1 MANIVVFASGSGT
14 NFQAIIDAV
23 GKGRINGQISGL
35 ITNKSG
41 IGAIDRAKKHEID
54 CRVMAPASFSDED
67 AYIAQLLKQ
76 LADWQ
81 TDIIALA
88 GYMIKIPAEV
98 INRYEGRILNIHP
111 ALLPKFGGK
120 GFYGQKV
127 HEAVIQSDEIESGCT
142 VHLVTEQYDEGPILA
157 QAKVTITEEDD
168 ASVLAKR
175 ILEQE
180 HLLYPKVIA
189 ELADKINTKSNT

>member
-1 MANIVVFASGSGT
+1 
-14 NFQAIIDAV
+14 
-23 GKGRINGQISGL
+23 
-35 ITNKSG
+35 
-41 IGAIDRAKKHEID
+41 
-54 CRVMAPASFSDED
+54 MAPASFSDED